1 MTFVYPQ
8 DKTDYV
14 ADPNGTNPPLRYT
27 RSVFTYD
34 AAYGNL
40 LLTRLYSEAAPT
52 IPYRTIKRVYSPRND
67 GTTYIVNRVAE
78 EKLFAERKRDMPG
91 ADAHHLRQLQ
101 RLCGVQPGADGWA
114 GERGVAGGTGGKR
127 L

>member
-1 MTFVYPQ
+1 MWRT
-8 DKTDYV
+8 
-14 ADPNGTNPPLRYT
+14 PNGTDPPLRYT
-27 RSVFTYD
+27 RSVNTYD

-78 EKLFAERKRDMPG
+78 ESCSRGSESGTCQGQTRTICDNFW
-91 ADAHHLRQLQ
+91 Q
-101 RLCGVQPGADGWA
+101 RLCGVQPGADG
-114 GERGVAGGTGGKR
+114 
-127 L
+127 